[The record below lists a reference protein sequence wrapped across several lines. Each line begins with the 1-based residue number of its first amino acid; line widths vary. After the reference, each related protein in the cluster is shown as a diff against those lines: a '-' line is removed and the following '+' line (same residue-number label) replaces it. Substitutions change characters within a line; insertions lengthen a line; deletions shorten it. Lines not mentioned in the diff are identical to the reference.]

1 MDRSWGVEEGWEGEV
16 VGWVG
21 GEVGVLKGQKNKTAV
36 GRCSGESG
44 LRVEGAEGYRAGVR
58 GTHYNA
64 S

>member
-1 MDRSWGVEEGWEGEV
+1 M
-16 VGWVG
+16 G
-21 GEVGVLKGQKNKTAV
+21 GEVGVLKGQKDKTAV

-44 LRVEGAEGYRAGVR
+44 LRVEGAGGYRAGVR